1 MKKVLADTLD
11 YPGDGLH
18 YLGDEPFTGVAYTL
32 SKDGREDSEMHYRE
46 GLRWGPTKEWYSSGQ
61 QMVDSNFYNGVL
73 HGRAREWHKNGQLAE
88 DGEFEYG
95 ITLWQKKWDENGNL
109 ESDVV
114 LKESDKGYQML
125 LNYRRLYGGAGGP
138 VA

>member
-1 MKKVLADTLD
+1 MDSLD
-11 YPGDGLH
+11 CRDDDRLY
-18 YLGDEPFTGVAYTL
+18 YLGDQLFTGVAFTL
-32 SKDGREDSEMHYRE
+32 NKDGTLKSEVTYRS
-46 GLRWGPTKEWYSSGQ
+46 GLRWGPAKEWYRTGQ
-61 QMVDSNFYNGVL
+61 PMVDSDFFQGAL
-73 HGRAREWHKNGQLAE
+73 HGRAREWHKNGQIAE
-88 DGEFEYG
+88 DGEFECG

-109 ESDVV
+109 ESDVA